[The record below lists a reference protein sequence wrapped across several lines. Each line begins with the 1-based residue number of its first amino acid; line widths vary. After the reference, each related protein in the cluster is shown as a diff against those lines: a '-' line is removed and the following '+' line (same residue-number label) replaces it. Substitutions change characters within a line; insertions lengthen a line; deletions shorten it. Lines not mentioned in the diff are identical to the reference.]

1 MIVIHPFS
9 LARTNARGVKKGS
22 NKYHVGFSDD
32 GYAAIWKQGTQQ
44 PLGFSYRYSFW
55 AFYTKQRGTVPY
67 YVICS
72 GSGNNPD
79 CSIMK
84 AANNGMNAQE
94 YLQFWVYPIEVAGS
108 QQIVLRTKPPN
119 IYNSPNSAPNTFEKD
134 VYISFWATK
143 YGNSNGKFFFQ
154 NLINLRR
161 NLRINPASYQYNT
174 CVFE

>member
-32 GYAAIWKQGTQQ
+32 GYAVIWKQGTQQ

-67 YVICS
+67 YVICNDS
-72 GSGNNPD
+72 GSNPD
-79 CSIMK
+79 CSITR
-84 AANNGMNAQE
+84 AADNGLNAQD
-94 YLQFWVYPIEVAGS
+94 YFQFWVYPNKVAGS

-119 IYNSPNSAPNTFEKD
+119 LSNSLNSAHKPFEKD
-134 VYISFWATK
+134 EYLSFWVPNS
-143 YGNSNGKFFFQ
+143 GNLNGKCLPKSNHFQ
-154 NLINLRR
+154 RKCIINVIDL
-161 NLRINPASYQYNT
+161 LVLPM
-174 CVFE
+174 